1 MTIFSSVDDPE
12 HYMKCPPWAFC
23 ADTTIARMF
32 KGVTTLSQLRNL
44 RYNQDDD
51 GPRHYYLGRGRV
63 VYRPCDV
70 AEWLHPEISAEEYC
84 NLWLRETG
92 REDQVHPDGRPGIEA
107 WWRDPVGVRQPSY
120 LRGLELGWGLPNYR
134 TDVSLTSRRRKRARV
149 L

>member
-70 AEWLHPEISAEEYC
+70 AEWLHPEISAEV
-84 NLWLRETG
+84 ETA
-92 REDQVHPDGRPGIEA
+92 EA
-107 WWRDPVGVRQPSY
+107 SAALATRLGSGV
-120 LRGLELGWGLPNYR
+120 
-134 TDVSLTSRRRKRARV
+134 AIH
-149 L
+149 